1 MAGVAEAVVR
11 SGDRPALIHYALVR
25 VFIAVRAGRHAVGI
39 VADVLIGVIRNTAR
53 LLAGSNGLP
62 KSMPKLV
69 RIVIQLPMDLKTR
82 LDGLKQQGYTT
93 SGFIRAML
101 ERELAKIDQQVP
113 EQKPLTLVSPVK
125 RANSR

>member
-1 MAGVAEAVVR
+1 MA
-11 SGDRPALIHYALVR
+11 
-25 VFIAVRAGRHAVGI
+25 
-39 VADVLIGVIRNTAR
+39 
-53 LLAGSNGLP
+53 
-62 KSMPKLV
+62 KLV

-101 ERELAKIDQQVP
+101 ERELAKIDP
-113 EQKPLTLVSPVK
+113 EIPDHKPLTLVSPVK

>member
-1 MAGVAEAVVR
+1 
-11 SGDRPALIHYALVR
+11 
-25 VFIAVRAGRHAVGI
+25 
-39 VADVLIGVIRNTAR
+39 
-53 LLAGSNGLP
+53 
-62 KSMPKLV
+62 MPKLV

-101 ERELAKIDQQVP
+101 ERELAKIDEQMP
-113 EQKPLTLVSPVK
+113 EQKSLTLVAPVK

>member
-1 MAGVAEAVVR
+1 M
-11 SGDRPALIHYALVR
+11 S
-25 VFIAVRAGRHAVGI
+25 
-39 VADVLIGVIRNTAR
+39 
-53 LLAGSNGLP
+53 
-62 KSMPKLV
+62 KLV

-101 ERELAKIDQQVP
+101 ERELARMDQQHS
-113 EQKPLTLVSPVK
+113 EHKPVTLVPVAK

>member
-1 MAGVAEAVVR
+1 M
-11 SGDRPALIHYALVR
+11 S
-25 VFIAVRAGRHAVGI
+25 
-39 VADVLIGVIRNTAR
+39 
-53 LLAGSNGLP
+53 
-62 KSMPKLV
+62 KLV

-101 ERELAKIDQQVP
+101 ERELAKMDQEKS
-113 EQKPLTLVSPVK
+113 EQKPVALVPVAR

>member
-1 MAGVAEAVVR
+1 MA
-11 SGDRPALIHYALVR
+11 
-25 VFIAVRAGRHAVGI
+25 
-39 VADVLIGVIRNTAR
+39 
-53 LLAGSNGLP
+53 
-62 KSMPKLV
+62 KLV

-101 ERELAKIDQQVP
+101 ERELAKIDQQMSD
-113 EQKPLTLVSPVK
+113 QKPLTLVAPVK

>member
-1 MAGVAEAVVR
+1 
-11 SGDRPALIHYALVR
+11 
-25 VFIAVRAGRHAVGI
+25 
-39 VADVLIGVIRNTAR
+39 
-53 LLAGSNGLP
+53 
-62 KSMPKLV
+62 MPKLV

-113 EQKPLTLVSPVK
+113 EQKQLTLVSPVK

>member
-1 MAGVAEAVVR
+1 MA
-11 SGDRPALIHYALVR
+11 
-25 VFIAVRAGRHAVGI
+25 
-39 VADVLIGVIRNTAR
+39 
-53 LLAGSNGLP
+53 
-62 KSMPKLV
+62 KLV

-113 EQKPLTLVSPVK
+113 EQKTLTLVAPIK
-125 RANSR
+125 KANSR

>member
-1 MAGVAEAVVR
+1 MA
-11 SGDRPALIHYALVR
+11 
-25 VFIAVRAGRHAVGI
+25 
-39 VADVLIGVIRNTAR
+39 
-53 LLAGSNGLP
+53 
-62 KSMPKLV
+62 KLV

-101 ERELAKIDQQVP
+101 ERELAKLDQQIP
-113 EQKPLTLVSPVK
+113 DHKQLTLVSPVK